1 MQRTQCRD
9 KKSKRRYETQQ
20 SYLLS
25 YHNKKQQPTRTKHST
40 ERPDQ
45 SRSHAR
51 LVHYHRPTFV
61 RLDMCFEIMRSRA

>member
-1 MQRTQCRD
+1 M
-9 KKSKRRYETQQ
+9 KPNNLI
-20 SYLLS
+20 SYLILYKIVS
-25 YHNKKQQPTRTKHST
+25 CDHNKKQQPTRTKHST

-51 LVHYHRPTFV
+51 LVVHYHRPTFV